1 MTTCHKAFVTAVMTM
16 AMGLAL
22 AATGCGG
29 DDEALREVVLVT
41 HDSFAVSDDVKRAF
55 EAESGL
61 TLRILQAGDAGEI
74 VTRALLTAGD
84 PEGDVLFGVD
94 SNLLSRALEGDVF
107 EPYESSELAQ
117 VDPELMLDPE
127 HRVTPI
133 DHGEV
138 CLNYDKAW
146 FADRGVAPPREL
158 ADLVRAEYRDLL
170 VVENPATSTPGLAF
184 LLATIAKYGDR
195 WQAFW
200 GGLRANGVL
209 VVDGWEEAYTVRFSG
224 AAGSKG
230 NRPIVVSYASSPPAE
245 VIFRDP
251 KPSEAPTGVIE
262 DSCFRQIEL
271 AGVLRGARNE
281 EGARKLVD
289 FMLSKRFQEDV
300 PAADVRLPRA
310 RGRCTPAR
318 VRALRGRA
326 REPARARTRG
336 DRGEPRAVDPRV
348 DGHRRSLGERA
359 WRGIAYGV
367 PLVFL
372 AVFFAYPLAR
382 SSSAGSAEATGR
394 SSTSSPTRTPPRSSG
409 SRSGRRSRRRC

>member
-41 HDSFAVSDDVKRAF
+41 HDSFAVSDDVKQAF

-158 ADLVRAEYRDLL
+158 ADLIRAEYRDLL

-300 PAADVRLPRA
+300 PLQMFVF
-310 RGRCTPAR
+310 PAR
-318 VRALRGRA
+318 EDAALPP
-326 REPARARTRG
+326 EF
-336 DRGEPRAVDPRV
+336 
-348 DGHRRSLGERA
+348 ERYA
-359 WRGIAYGV
+359 IV
-367 PLVFL
+367 PESPLVL
-372 AVFFAYPLAR
+372 APEEIEENRERWIREWTDIVIR
-382 SSSAGSAEATGR
+382 
-394 SSTSSPTRTPPRSSG
+394 
-409 SRSGRRSRRRC
+409 